1 MVNDYGI
8 PNSMAFTLTLT
19 DHIPLFNEVE
29 LTIPDDDVLA
39 ENIGFLLLGHQ
50 RHVQNILASK
60 GHYSDQTHIDCQ
72 FRFGKMVKDRFQVIC
87 FSGAQRKG
95 WDNEMMWAHY
105 ADRQTGVC
113 LEFNEE
119 ALKRSIDEN
128 FPGTRFEI
136 QDVNYEQQI
145 RNRDAWV
152 YWDESVPQEQNLTN
166 FLEQLSRKVT
176 FYKSHFWE
184 KEDEKRLLFL
194 NHSKRLFVPI
204 LSALKAVH
212 IGLNIPKK
220 EHEAI
225 FQAVKEKGIK
235 LYVMVYQSNRYER
248 WNLSKK
254 EEQWW
259 TSKD

>member
-1 MVNDYGI
+1 MNDPREAHDWTFGSTNVPYEK
-8 PNSMAFTLTLT
+8 
-19 DHIPLFNEVE
+19 LF
-29 LTIPDDDVLA
+29 PA
-39 ENIGFLLLGHQ
+39 Y
-50 RHVQNILASK
+50 
-60 GHYSDQTHIDCQ
+60 YSDQTHIDCQ

-113 LEFNEE
+113 LEFDEE

-194 NHSKRLFVPI
+194 NHTNRLFVPI